1 MMEELTYSA
10 ALAELQQL
18 AEDLEN
24 DEISIDELSDKIK
37 RASKLLEF
45 CQTKLR
51 STDEEVKKILAK
63 MENKSKE

>member
-1 MMEELTYSA
+1 MEKMTYSN

-37 RASKLLEF
+37 RASQLLEF
-45 CQTKLR
+45 CQNKLR
-51 STDEEVKKILAK
+51 STDEEVKKILSK
-63 MENKSKE
+63 MESKNKE

>member
-1 MMEELTYSA
+1 MTYSS

-37 RASKLLEF
+37 KASQLLEF
-45 CQTKLR
+45 CQNKLR
-51 STDEEVKKILAK
+51 STDEEVKKILSK
-63 MENKSKE
+63 MECKNKE

>member
-37 RASKLLEF
+37 RASQLLEF

>member
-1 MMEELTYSA
+1 MTYSS

-37 RASKLLEF
+37 RASRLLEF
-45 CQTKLR
+45 CQNKLR
-51 STDEEVKKILAK
+51 STDEEVKKILSK
-63 MENKSKE
+63 MESKNKE

>member
-1 MMEELTYSA
+1 MEKMTYSS

-37 RASKLLEF
+37 RASQLLEF
-45 CQTKLR
+45 CQNKLR
-51 STDEEVKKILAK
+51 STDEEVKKILSK
-63 MENKSKE
+63 MESKNKE